1 MFFFKKRTKKLLLRF
16 ARVAYRSRCETD
28 KSFLLL
34 FFKIEGLPSCMT
46 KPSDITAEGL
56 RVAIGF
62 PSAVMLVM
70 GGIVGVGIFV
80 NPAVVARQVHSPGL
94 VLGAWG
100 AGGVIALLGAFI
112 YAELAARMPATG
124 GEYVYLRNT
133 YGKLAGFLFGW
144 ATLLVVQAGG
154 QAAVAI
160 VFARNLAVLTG
171 SGISEG
177 AVVIGTLAALATV
190 NCIGVSA
197 GNRVQTALGAVRMA
211 AIVAIIIGGLFFA
224 TRVHSVAA
232 AALPPPSDNVKSFAA
247 AMIPVVFCYGG
258 WQTASYVTGEM
269 KNPANNLARALLVGV
284 LAVITLYLLVNVA
297 CLRALGVAALG
308 ETATPASD
316 VLERVAGPAGA
327 RLAAGAIAL
336 SAIAFMSQGM
346 LTGPRVSFA
355 MARDGLFFRSV
366 ATVSDTRHV
375 PVIAILLQAGWTG
388 VLALTGTYEQ
398 ILSYVTA
405 MNFLFF
411 GLCASCLFIVRR
423 RAAPETVL
431 YQVPWHPWTTGA
443 FIAACAAI
451 VAASFWSY
459 PVNSLIGYGILLLGL
474 PPYLYWR
481 HSNLK
486 E

>member
-1 MFFFKKRTKKLLLRF
+1 
-16 ARVAYRSRCETD
+16 
-28 KSFLLL
+28 
-34 FFKIEGLPSCMT
+34 MT

-80 NPAVVARQVHSPGL
+80 NPAGVARQLHSPGL
-94 VLGAWG
+94 VLAAWV
-100 AGGVIALLGAFI
+100 AGGIIALLGAFV

-133 YGKLAGFLFGW
+133 YGPLAGFLFGW

-154 QAAVAI
+154 LAAVVI
-160 VFARNLAVLTG
+160 VFARNLAVLAG
-171 SGISEG
+171 GQLSEG
-177 AVVIGTLAALATV
+177 AVVIGTLAALAMI
-190 NCIGVSA
+190 NCVGVSS
-197 GNRVQTALGAVRMA
+197 GNRVQTALGAVRMV
-211 AIVAIIIGGLFFA
+211 AIVAIVVGGLFFA
-224 TRVHSVAA
+224 THVHPAVAA
-232 AALPPPSDNVKSFAA
+232 APLPSDSVKSFAA
-247 AMIPVVFCYGG
+247 AMVPVVFCYGG
-258 WQTASYVTGEM
+258 WQTASYVAGEM
-269 KNPANNLARALLVGV
+269 KNPATNLARALLVGV
-284 LAVITLYLLVNVA
+284 LAVITLYLLVNLA

-308 ETATPASD
+308 ATATPASD
-316 VLERVAGPAGA
+316 VLERVAGPVGA

-336 SAIAFMSQGM
+336 SAIAFLSQGM

-366 ATVSDTRHV
+366 AAVSDTRHV
-375 PVIAILLQAGWTG
+375 PIVAILLQAGWTG

-411 GLCASCLFIVRR
+411 GVCASCLF
-423 RAAPETVL
+423 VL
-431 YQVPWHPWTTGA
+431 RHRDGPKATLLYRVPWHPWTTG
-443 FIAACAAI
+443 FFVLACAAV

-459 PVNSLIGYGILLLGL
+459 PINSAVGYAILLLGL
-474 PPYLYWR
+474 PPYFYWR
-481 HSNLK
+481 HQSK
-486 E
+486 K